1 MNARLKVVYG
11 GDVKQVIVAM
21 TNLCNWAFHEG
32 GGGGC
37 AIHVLLTG
45 RGSQIRKFVDN
56 LDLSRGGRL
65 QLLPYLWQQLS
76 ACVVSCIA
84 IVLAARP
91 SLADRLRSMPTMHA
105 LCLRLGSV
113 SLLP

>member
-1 MNARLKVVYG
+1 MVYG

-21 TNLCNWAFHEG
+21 TKLCNWAFHEG

-56 LDLSRGGRL
+56 LDLSGGGRL

-76 ACVVSCIA
+76 VCAVSCIA
-84 IVLAARP
+84 MP
-91 SLADRLRSMPTMHA
+91 SLTDRLRLVPTTHA
-105 LCLRLGSV
+105 LCQGWRV
-113 SLLP
+113 